1 MRSTVFIPCLTVSNV
16 TAATLRTKHQL
27 RLLLQKAGVDVDA
40 GEEKIAGVVEVG
52 AMLQDAAALR
62 HVLL

>member
-1 MRSTVFIPCLTVSNV
+1 M

-27 RLLLQKAGVDVDA
+27 RLLLQKADVDVDA